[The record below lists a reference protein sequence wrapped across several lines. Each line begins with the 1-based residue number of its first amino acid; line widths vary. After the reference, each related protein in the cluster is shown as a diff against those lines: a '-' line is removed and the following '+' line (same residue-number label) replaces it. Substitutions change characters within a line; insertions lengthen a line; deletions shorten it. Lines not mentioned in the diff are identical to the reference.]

1 MQNSMPNN
9 TQPVYFSGLNG
20 LRFFAAFAVIVTHI
34 ELLKPSF
41 GFNTLWFN
49 PFFQMLG
56 SLGVYFFFVLS
67 GFLITFLL
75 LTEREKTGNIQ
86 IKKFYIRRILRI
98 WPLYFLMVVLGFF
111 ILPQFELIHIPYLQK
126 DFELH
131 FQSNLILYL
140 FILPNLALSLFT
152 AVPHIGQLWSIGI
165 EEQFY
170 IFWPWIISKS
180 KNIIR
185 TLILIIV
192 ILVIFK
198 TGVLFLGKFAEN
210 SSWYKPFKLFVAMS
224 KFECM
229 AFGGLGAYFL
239 FIRHVQFLRWVTQPV
254 VRFLAIALMPVL
266 IYTTPDILED
276 GIHLIYSVL
285 FLIIIVYVSQ
295 AKTTVI
301 ILENKVMRY
310 LGSISYGIYMYHFFI
325 IAFVLYLTQNH
336 FNTES
341 ILLNNLIIY
350 ILSTLM
356 TIAISAIS
364 YEIYEKQFV
373 KLKRKFSPVLSGQV

>member
-1 MQNSMPNN
+1 MPNN

-170 IFWPWIISKS
+170 IFWPLIVSKS

-185 TLILIIV
+185 TLIYIIV

-210 SSWYKPFKLFVAMS
+210 TSWYKPFKLFVAMS

-239 FIRHVQFLRWVTQPV
+239 FIRHELFLRWVTQPV

-295 AKTTVI
+295 AKAPVI

-373 KLKRKFSPVLSGQV
+373 KLKRRFSPVLSGQG